1 MSAESHEAEPTS
13 ADAGTVEFHVAGP
26 MALVDEL
33 WHRWH
38 PIAADAGG
46 DSVPW
51 RVAGLQR
58 SLAAVAAA
66 ATRLTLDG
74 APGDRG
80 AARLL
85 GDTAQTV
92 HDVLGRQSA
101 DEVTPW
107 KDRLRLARLER
118 WLAARAETDADAK
131 SAASLCLWVIEHLEM
146 SVPLPR
152 RIPPA

>member
-13 ADAGTVEFHVAGP
+13 ADAGTVEFHAAGP

-33 WHRWH
+33 WHRW
-38 PIAADAGG
+38 PPMGADTGG

-51 RVAGLQR
+51 RVAGLRR

-74 APGDRG
+74 ASDDRG
-80 AARLL
+80 AARML

-92 HDVLGRQSA
+92 HDVLGGPSA
-101 DEVTPW
+101 PSG
-107 KDRLRLARLER
+107 RAPLAD
-118 WLAARAETDADAK
+118 AAHADAVHTDAA
-131 SAASLCLWVIEHLEM
+131 
-146 SVPLPR
+146 
-152 RIPPA
+152 